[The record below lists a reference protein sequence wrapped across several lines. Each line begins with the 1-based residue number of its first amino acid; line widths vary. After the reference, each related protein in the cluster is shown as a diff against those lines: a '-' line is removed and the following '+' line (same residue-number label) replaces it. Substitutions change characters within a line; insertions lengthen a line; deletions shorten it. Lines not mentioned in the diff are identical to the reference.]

1 MSPHR
6 LRRGALHPAPRRSE
20 RGRGH
25 FPDRLL
31 DMSPASRRRAAVVEK
46 VLRILHLEDDPNDM
60 ELVHAALDA
69 DGIGGDVRVVSD
81 RAAFIAALDRG
92 EVDLILS
99 DFALPTFDGL
109 SALKIVRERA
119 PDLPFIIVS
128 GTLGEEA
135 AIDSL
140 RSGATDYVL
149 KHRLT
154 RLGPAVRRA
163 VSEAEEPRKRR
174 QVEAALEQERLFL
187 KTLLESLEVGIIA
200 CDAQGLLTLSNRAAR
215 EFHGRPLDPLPPERW
230 AEHYGLHLPDG
241 KSPMTTDAIPIFRA
255 LRGEEVRNVE
265 MMIVPQNG
273 TARTVVASGRPII
286 DLNGRKLGAVVAMHD
301 VTERKAL
308 EGQLRQSQKM
318 EAIGR
323 LAGGIAH
330 DFNNL
335 LNVITGYGEL
345 VLEKLPENDPLRGKV
360 VQIRGAAF
368 RAAGL
373 TRQLLAF
380 SRKQVIEPRVLDLGA
395 VLAEMEKLLR
405 RLIGEDIE
413 MTTRRPEGLGPV
425 RADPGQIEQII
436 MNLVVNARDALPQ
449 GGKLTLETA
458 NVDLDEA
465 YARRHPGARPGRY
478 VMLAVSDNGVGMD
491 AETQTHIFEPFFTTK
506 EQGKGTGLGLATV
519 YGIVKQ
525 NEGYIEVESAPG
537 RGASFRIYL
546 RRVNAPAE
554 PVRTTEPAV
563 SPHGTETVLVVED
576 EAIVRTLIHDVLE
589 AHGYTVLMAGDID
602 QAEEA
607 CRRHTGSIHLLMTD
621 VILPKANGREVARR
635 VKTLRPGLKV
645 LYMSG
650 YTDSAIVQHG
660 VLETGVAFLQKPF
673 ALSALANK
681 VREVLGS
688 NGKRP
693 A

>member
-1 MSPHR
+1 MS
-6 LRRGALHPAPRRSE
+6 RSS
-20 RGRGH
+20 RGRAGVMEG
-25 FPDRLL
+25 L
-31 DMSPASRRRAAVVEK
+31 
-46 VLRILHLEDDPNDM
+46 LRILHLEDDPNDV
-60 ELVHAALDA
+60 ELVRAALEA
-69 DGIGGDVRVVSD
+69 DGVDSDVRVVSD
-81 RAAFIAALDRG
+81 RGAFTAALEQDG
-92 EVDLILS
+92 IDLILS
-99 DFALPTFDGL
+99 DYALPSFDGL

-149 KHRLT
+149 KHRLA

-187 KTLLESLEVGIIA
+187 RTLLESLEVGITA
-200 CDAQGLLTLSNRAAR
+200 CDASGRLSLFNRAAR
-215 EFHGRPLDPLPPERW
+215 EFHGVPLEPLPPDRW
-230 AEHYGLHLPDG
+230 AEYCGLHLPDG
-241 KSPMTTDAIPIFRA
+241 KSPMQTEAIPLFRA
-255 LRGEEVRNVE
+255 LQGERVRNVE
-265 MMIVPQNG
+265 MAIVPRNG
-273 TARTVVASGRPII
+273 PARAVVASGQPIT

-301 VTERKAL
+301 VTERRAL
-308 EGQLRQSQKM
+308 EAQLRQAQKM
-318 EAIGR
+318 EAVGR

-345 VLEKLPENDPLRGKV
+345 VLERLEEDDPLRGKV

-368 RAAGL
+368 RAASL

-395 VLAEMEKLLR
+395 LLAEMEKLLR

-413 MTTRRPEGLGPV
+413 MATLRPEGLGPV

-465 YARRHPGARPGRY
+465 YARKHPGARPGRY
-478 VMLAVSDNGVGMD
+478 VMLAVSDNGMGMD
-491 AETQTHIFEPFFTTK
+491 VETQTHIFEPFFTTK

-525 NEGYIEVESAPG
+525 NDGYIEVESAPG
-537 RGASFRIYL
+537 RGATFRIYL
-546 RRVNAPAE
+546 PWVDAPAE
-554 PVRTTEPAV
+554 TARPQEAAV
-563 SPHGTETVLVVED
+563 SPHGSETVLVVED

-589 AHGYTVLMAGDID
+589 GYGYTVLMAGDVD

-607 CRRHTGSIHLLMTD
+607 CRRHGGPIHLLMTD

-635 VKTLRPGLKV
+635 VTALRPGLKV

-660 VLETGVAFLQKPF
+660 VLESGVAFLPKPF
-673 ALSALANK
+673 ALSALATK
-681 VREVLGS
+681 VREALGP
-688 NGKRP
+688 NGKH
-693 A
+693 AG